1 MSNNNLLHNKTVLLV
16 DDDDDSLQVL
26 GARCRSVGMQVFTAR
41 NLLTALGQVEKHR
54 PDMVCVD
61 VNMPTGNGI
70 GFCEM
75 LAGDPA
81 TASIPRILITGDVTA
96 ERQEQALQLN
106 APLVPKSL
114 DVWGT
119 LLPLL
124 ENAVRGR
131 ANADN
136 SASYTKSKSGNRSE
150 SESSDASI
158 LKFKPTSSTSESEVA
173 NAHKVETRQEELL
186 DSVFAMLGSELGD
199 DELVAQSFE
208 EDGPPWILCI
218 DDDAD
223 FTDALRCR
231 LESHGVA
238 VVRAFDGMEGYR
250 TAFSQPAKVII
261 CDYEMPNG
269 HGDYVLRRLK
279 ENPVT
284 AEIPV
289 VMLTGNK
296 DRSVQ
301 RRLMALGA
309 AAYFNKPVRFE
320 VLRRELSQ
328 YVEILSEP
336 LLSGSSS

>member
-1 MSNNNLLHNKTVLLV
+1 MSPTSSLMNRTVLLV
-16 DDDDDSLQVL
+16 DDDDDALQVL
-26 GARCRSVGMQVFTAR
+26 GARCRSVGMEVLTAR

-54 PDMVCVD
+54 PDVICVD

-75 LAGDPA
+75 MASDPT
-81 TASIPRILITGDVTA
+81 TAAIPRILITGDATPQRRKEA
-96 ERQEQALQLN
+96 QALN

-114 DVWGT
+114 DVWAT
-119 LLPLL
+119 LQPLL
-124 ENAVRGR
+124 ERAVGGNLNEDW
-131 ANADN
+131 AS
-136 SASYTKSKSGNRSE
+136 SATRTAE
-150 SESSDASI
+150 HVHEAI
-158 LKFKPTSSTSESEVA
+158 LKFDSVIAKVSETDAVT
-173 NAHKVETRQEELL
+173 AHQVETRQEELL

-199 DELVAQSFE
+199 EELDSETSE
-208 EDGPPWILCI
+208 ETSPPWILCI

-223 FTDALRCR
+223 FSDALRCR

-250 TAFSQPAKVII
+250 TAFSRPAEAILL
-261 CDYEMPNG
+261 DYEMPNG

-284 AEIPV
+284 ADIPV

-301 RRLMALGA
+301 RKLMALGA
-309 AAYFNKPVRFE
+309 AAYFNKPVRFDE
-320 VLRRELSQ
+320 LRRELSQ

-336 LLSGSSS
+336 LLSGSGI

>member
-1 MSNNNLLHNKTVLLV
+1 MSLNSLLQNKTVLLV
-16 DDDDDSLQVL
+16 DDDDDSLQVI
-26 GARCRSVGMQVFTAR
+26 GARCRSVGMEVFTAR

-54 PDMVCVD
+54 PDVVCVD

-75 LAGDPA
+75 LASDPA
-81 TASIPRILITGDVTA
+81 TAAIPRILITGDVTA
-96 ERQEQALQLN
+96 ERKEDARRLN

-119 LLPLL
+119 LLPHL
-124 ENAVRGR
+124 ERAVSVGPVKEKQP
-131 ANADN
+131 AKDATL
-136 SASYTKSKSGNRSE
+136 AKTKAPGSERSSTE
-150 SESSDASI
+150 VPAESI
-158 LKFKPTSSTSESEVA
+158 LKFDRVSPGDPETEVA
-173 NAHKVETRQEELL
+173 NAHEVEVRQEELL
-186 DSVFAMLGSELGD
+186 DSVFALLGSEL
-199 DELVAQSFE
+199 E
-208 EDGPPWILCI
+208 EDESSDEFTEEAGPPWILCI

-231 LESHGVA
+231 LEAHGVA

-250 TAFSQPAKVII
+250 TAFSKPAKAII
-261 CDYEMPNG
+261 LDYEMPNG

-296 DRSVQ
+296 DKSIKRK
-301 RRLMALGA
+301 LMALGA
-309 AAYFNKPVRFE
+309 
-320 VLRRELSQ
+320 
-328 YVEILSEP
+328 
-336 LLSGSSS
+336 

>member
-1 MSNNNLLHNKTVLLV
+1 MSPTTQLKNKTVLLV
-16 DDDDDSLQVL
+16 DDDDDALQVL
-26 GARCRSVGMQVFTAR
+26 GARCRSVGMQVLTAR

-54 PDMVCVD
+54 PDVICVD

-75 LAGDPA
+75 MASDPV
-81 TASIPRILITGDVTA
+81 TAAIPRILITGDATPQRRKEA
-96 ERQEQALQLN
+96 RALN

-119 LLPLL
+119 LQPLL
-124 ENAVRGR
+124 ERAVEGNLEDDW
-131 ANADN
+131 AS
-136 SASYTKSKSGNRSE
+136 SASQATTNEIPSE
-150 SESSDASI
+150 SI
-158 LKFKPTSSTSESEVA
+158 LKFDSAILQESATEAVT
-173 NAHKVETRQEELL
+173 AHQVEARQEELL
-186 DSVFAMLGSELGD
+186 DSVFALLGSELEEY
-199 DELVAQSFE
+199 EL
-208 EDGPPWILCI
+208 DGETSEAAPPWILCI

-223 FTDALRCR
+223 FSDALRCR

-250 TAFSQPAKVII
+250 TAFSRPAEAII
-261 CDYEMPNG
+261 LDYEMPNG

-301 RRLMALGA
+301 RKLMALGA
-309 AAYFNKPVRFE
+309 AAYYNKPVRFDE
-320 VLRRELSQ
+320 LRRELSQ
-328 YVEILSEP
+328 YVEILGEP
-336 LLSGSSS
+336 LLSGSGI